1 MYFASRQHAA
11 AFGHGLKRCDLRPSI
26 QKESVVATSAAADAV
41 IDRSAVGLLTRVG
54 RQDSARVGGPMRRE
68 MQSEKCKMQTQ
79 ICRAGISNFAICT
92 LPFFKLPLLRLAVSG
107 KYPICVRSA
116 CRDGRRA
123 TFVDVLGRNGRL
135 NG

>member
-54 RQDSARVGGPMRRE
+54 RQDGTRVGGPMRRE
-68 MQSEKCKMQTQ
+68 MQSEKCKMQSADSSRRHFELCNLHFAFLQTPLAPP
-79 ICRAGISNFAICT
+79 CR
-92 LPFFKLPLLRLAVSG
+92 KR
-107 KYPICVRSA
+107 
-116 CRDGRRA
+116 
-123 TFVDVLGRNGRL
+123 
-135 NG
+135 